1 MKVFAESE
9 SKLTYEAPNLVEL
22 GSVTVLS
29 PVIKFRKSSVSEFRF

>member
-22 GSVTVLS
+22 GSVTELTNYTV
-29 PVIKFRKSSVSEFRF
+29 SVTAQ